1 MFCQR
6 TVKSFGK
13 KRHNEYL
20 KLAFPKTLLK
30 VKSGSTG
37 VFILVRLDMLKG
49 NDFTILDTRSRHG
62 HRGGKHLGKRS
73 ESSVGFRTVVQ
84 KHERL

>member
-13 KRHNEYL
+13 KRHKKYL

-37 VFILVRLDMLKG
+37 VFLLVRLDMLKEK
-49 NDFTILDTRSRHG
+49 NFTILDTSRHG
-62 HRGGKHLGKRS
+62 HRG
-73 ESSVGFRTVVQ
+73 
-84 KHERL
+84 